1 MLYQKKNIAENPHID
16 VGTPAPLPPCLRGS
30 LTDELLADLSWFP
43 DTALAEAENLV
54 GMGFFPYAPPSPPP
68 PPQTLE
74 KIDFLRLFTSEE
86 LANILAAAE
95 TNPLVAVYQYKLANS
110 TVVSLSDPDVV
121 NGLPLMEL
129 AGLLAPGRAVQILAG
144 EPPL

>member
-1 MLYQKKNIAENPHID
+1 MSLYQKKNIAENLHTN
-16 VGTPAPLPPCLRGS
+16 VGTPAPLPPCLRGN
-30 LTDELLADLSWFP
+30 LTDELLTDLSWFP

-54 GMGFFPYAPPSPPP
+54 GMGFFLYAPPTPP
-68 PPQTLE
+68 PPQILE

-110 TVVSLSDPDVV
+110 TVVSLSDSDVV

-129 AGLLAPGRAVQILAG
+129 AGLLAPGRAIQILAG